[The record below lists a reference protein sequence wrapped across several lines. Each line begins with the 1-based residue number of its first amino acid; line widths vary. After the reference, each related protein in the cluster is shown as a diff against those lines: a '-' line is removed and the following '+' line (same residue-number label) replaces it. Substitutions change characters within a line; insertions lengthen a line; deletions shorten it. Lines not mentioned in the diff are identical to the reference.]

1 MHRLPFSG
9 VRVILWATPEGMVRS
24 HAGRPGGRLGIVA
37 SRTAKTS
44 CHRFAESQR
53 YAFDLKRRCR
63 DGGKG
68 RRNYQAHETRDSRA
82 ARGLRSPEQSG
93 HKSDRNLTRS

>member
-53 YAFDLKRRCR
+53 YAFDLK
-63 DGGKG
+63 GG
-68 RRNYQAHETRDSRA
+68 AETAEKAAVTTKHTKHAIPAPPGDSDPQSSRA
-82 ARGLRSPEQSG
+82 TNRTGI
-93 HKSDRNLTRS
+93 